1 MSRLLIEPI
10 TPEEPGYI
18 ALKSESIALH
28 FNMLRRL
35 EENWL
40 RGENRFN
47 APGEKLLGGWPITL
61 GLLVAAVATVVSS
74 HAYLWMTAGLSIYAF
89 GIGLANAG
97 LVRLTLFASDMSK
110 GTVSAAMGM
119 LQMLIFTV
127 GIEVSKHAF
136 SFGGN
141 GLFSLF
147 NLANGVLWLVLMVI
161 FLKDKRVGN
170 ALQPD

>member
-1 MSRLLIEPI
+1 
-10 TPEEPGYI
+10 
-18 ALKSESIALH
+18 
-28 FNMLRRL
+28 
-35 EENWL
+35 
-40 RGENRFN
+40 
-47 APGEKLLGGWPITL
+47 
-61 GLLVAAVATVVSS
+61 
-74 HAYLWMTAGLSIYAF
+74 
-89 GIGLANAG
+89 
-97 LVRLTLFASDMSK
+97 
-110 GTVSAAMGM
+110 MGM

-170 ALQPD
+170 ALQPY

>member
-1 MSRLLIEPI
+1 
-10 TPEEPGYI
+10 
-18 ALKSESIALH
+18 
-28 FNMLRRL
+28 
-35 EENWL
+35 
-40 RGENRFN
+40 
-47 APGEKLLGGWPITL
+47 
-61 GLLVAAVATVVSS
+61 
-74 HAYLWMTAGLSIYAF
+74 
-89 GIGLANAG
+89 
-97 LVRLTLFASDMSK
+97 
-110 GTVSAAMGM
+110 
-119 LQMLIFTV
+119 MLIFTV